1 MKTTE
6 NFRKVNLDEIETS
19 SFNVRDKFHED
30 SLNELA
36 RSMEQN
42 GLIHPLNLRAV
53 GKNKY
58 ELICGERRFRAA
70 KLLKWKSIDANIR
83 DITLE
88 EAKELCLI
96 ENIQREDV
104 SPAEEARAYKQLFEI
119 VKSVDELVTR
129 TGKSE
134 SYVRLRL
141 KLNDLIPELMNLLD
155 SGEITTGVASVI
167 CGYSEMIQKDI
178 FKRFFN
184 RELCDNWFDLTKENV
199 RKRIESAYTTRLN
212 DYKFDLTECRN
223 CAFNTAN
230 FSLFAEGC
238 GNCTNRKCLQE
249 KNASHLLAEVV
260 RLKKEDENIVI
271 CTPVYG
277 TTNQTVIERLKA
289 LEYEIEKPQFCYNY
303 PVRPTDPHA
312 DLTSYNEQMRK
323 INEGYEDGTIT
334 KFIKVKENDLELC
347 YIKQKIVTAR
357 EELQNQIN
365 LLTGKDKRNKELR
378 VENTVKD
385 TKEVMYNNEIEKKE
399 FSHTEEQILYFF
411 MLSAVP
417 SKHYPLLGISGE
429 KYYLKD
435 DDIITILE
443 GLNEERKTVIRRDY
457 LVSRSRDT
465 SAQGL
470 TCDYFLRFMKEHFLS
485 EVEAIEKKYNEVYN
499 KRLKKITERKKEIKK
514 QLEKE
519 NKKTSKKKSK
529 QAA

>member
-58 ELICGERRFRAA
+58 EIICGERRFRAA

-184 RELCDNWFDLTKENV
+184 RELCDNWFDLSKENV
-199 RKRIESAYTTRLN
+199 RKRLESAYTTRLN
-212 DYKFDLTECRN
+212 DYRFDLTECGN

-230 FSLFAEGC
+230 FSLFTEGC
-238 GNCTNRKCLQE
+238 GKCTNHTCLQE
-249 KNASHLLAEVV
+249 KNASYLLAEIL
-260 RLKKEDENIVI
+260 RLKKEDEKIVI
-271 CTPVYG
+271 CTPMYG
-277 TTNQTVIERLKA
+277 ETNQTVIERLKA

-312 DLTSYNEQMRK
+312 NLTSYNKQMQEL
-323 INEGYEDGTIT
+323 NEGYEDGTIT

-357 EELQNQIN
+357 EELQKQLNT
-365 LLTGKDKRNKELR
+365 LTDKDKRNKERR

-417 SKHYPLLGISGE
+417 SRHYPLLGITGE
-429 KYYLKD
+429 KYNLKD
-435 DDIITILE
+435 EDINTILE

-457 LVSRSRDT
+457 LVSRFRDT

-470 TCDYFLRFMKEHFLS
+470 TCDYFLRFMKEHFPP